1 MRTAVLTLSRLS
13 SPCWCLIL
21 LSIGSPCMAQEQSGS
36 PFACVE
42 GAVQLD
48 IDNDPGLTF
57 EALDGSPG
65 YFPAHEFTFDQSV
78 FQRVRVYLA
87 ATLPEEFVGRASE
100 AKLSVYVETSA
111 SIDAASAQRSQWW
124 QLVPAPGR
132 EATANENPSHS
143 LVFDA
148 MRIANCF
155 GIGRGQS
162 DCAFA
167 DVSLAASDE
176 NVPMIVI
183 AFTQDLGGANASNWI
198 DFRLLLDFRES
209 PPRVAATADCAYN
222 EGGGACTAIDSGM
235 MPRTTLQ
242 CDWAAAVSDFL
253 CTEQGGGHRDF
264 YLMSDRVPPPR
275 SDEVASL
282 EEAAKV
288 LARRG
293 IGQTVTVWRL
303 GPVVWI
309 DQVTMDEQRSAMLLA
324 SRGSFYLV
332 SRSNDGIG
340 PILEVGPHA
349 LLDDTA
355 SAEAVGLPQGEW
367 TGDFVPLFRSSQIFG
382 DGRLAILQVVETRG
396 ANSSDPPSG
405 LYWIGIELGTEGFM
419 FDAVQLVGGAAYDH
433 CGMFKLPASVVSVGV
448 LSRPFQ
454 AHIRVQPPTVDGLD
468 SDDPAWESASERED
482 TAECV
487 RNGNLWWKH
496 GRFEAD
502 IDREPCAA
510 PEEPHRIRIEP
521 DGRLSLEKPFE
532 REE

>member
-183 AFTQDLGGANASNWI
+183 AFTQDLGGANANNWI
-198 DFRLLLDFRES
+198 DSRLLGGVHAANPLVGFS
-209 PPRVAATADCAYN
+209 GNLGARVALSTVDAINNASKAAILYLLPLKYVTPNMLSQGLFALIQQGFAAPKNLVVSARLNAKLGKKATA
-222 EGGGACTAIDSGM
+222 AIDAGM
-235 MPRTTLQ
+235 GEGFAASIAGHTTGPLTRFNR
-242 CDWAAAVSDFL
+242 AAARFYGKAIDVPFRRASFL
-253 CTEQGGGHRDF
+253 HESMRAGYKSPTEINRLLFDPALRD
-264 YLMSDRVPPPR
+264 DRRASVG
-275 SDEVASL
+275 DEEDVRLHDDRRL
-282 EEAAKV
+282 E
-288 LARRG
+288 
-293 IGQTVTVWRL
+293 
-303 GPVVWI
+303 
-309 DQVTMDEQRSAMLLA
+309 
-324 SRGSFYLV
+324 
-332 SRSNDGIG
+332 N
-340 PILEVGPHA
+340 EVERCNPDA
-349 LLDDTA
+349 
-355 SAEAVGLPQGEW
+355 AEALCPY
-367 TGDFVPLFRSSQIFG
+367 P
-382 DGRLAILQVVETRG
+382 
-396 ANSSDPPSG
+396 
-405 LYWIGIELGTEGFM
+405 
-419 FDAVQLVGGAAYDH
+419 GG
-433 CGMFKLPASVVSVGV
+433 
-448 LSRPFQ
+448 
-454 AHIRVQPPTVDGLD
+454 
-468 SDDPAWESASERED
+468 
-482 TAECV
+482 
-487 RNGNLWWKH
+487 
-496 GRFEAD
+496 
-502 IDREPCAA
+502 
-510 PEEPHRIRIEP
+510 
-521 DGRLSLEKPFE
+521 
-532 REE
+532 